1 MPSHG
6 VEIIDGIPVILKGST
21 MYAFQHGLQS
31 ASTAT
36 PIILGTYDS
45 ATKKASWTD
54 TSLDAWVAAYRG
66 ELVPQSRK

>member
-21 MYAFQHGLQS
+21 MYAFQHGLINP
-31 ASTAT
+31 TAEQ
-36 PIILGTYDS
+36 IILGTYD
-45 ATKKASWTD
+45 ATTKKATWTD
-54 TSLDAWVAAYRG
+54 VSLDAWVAAYRG